1 MNDTRNILEYRFN
14 EYNKLYFDD
23 KLYYCKMLTAHS
35 TCAVGWYVYNNKKK
49 DGMLC
54 GTIYI
59 ANNVD
64 WTEEMLKEVIIHEMI
79 HHYVAQIDGHPHCD
93 GFSWYGLFG
102 HGSHFRAQCK
112 RLKREFGLIIH
123 IHGGPFYLQGYQPP
137 TTGWGKLMEYI
148 GQHLI

>member
-1 MNDTRNILEYRFN
+1 MNVTRNILEYRFN

-35 TCAVGWYVYNNKKK
+35 TYAVGWYVSNTKKK
-49 DGMLC
+49 DGKRC

-59 ANNVD
+59 AKNVD
-64 WTEEMLKEVIIHEMI
+64 WTEEWLKEVIIHEMI

-112 RLKREFGLIIH
+112 RLKKEFGLIIR
-123 IHGGPFYLQGYQPP
+123 IHDGPFHLQGYQPP
-137 TTGWGKLMEYI
+137 TTFWGKLMAYI
-148 GQHLI
+148 EQYLV